1 MIQQRVQELLA
12 EWRDAE
18 RRLEQAD
25 DPQHAAELETRVQHL
40 REAYQQAIAAA
51 DESFATEVDPA

>member
-25 DPQHAAELETRVQHL
+25 DPLHAAELETRVQQL

-51 DESFATEVDPA
+51 DESLATEVDPA